1 MEILLKEH
9 NFVEGPAVCGH
20 VYVQCRVQG
29 KKQSQTQSSGL
40 TASSDFL
47 QGNE

>member
-29 KKQSQTQSSGL
+29 KKQSQTLEQWL
-40 TASSDFL
+40 NCLSDFL